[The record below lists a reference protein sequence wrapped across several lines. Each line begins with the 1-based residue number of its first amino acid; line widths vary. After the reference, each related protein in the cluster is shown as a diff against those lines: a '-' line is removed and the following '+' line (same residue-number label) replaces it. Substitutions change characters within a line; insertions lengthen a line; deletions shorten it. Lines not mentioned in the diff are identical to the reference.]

1 MSKSSAHVASIA
13 LTANSEPVAQHLW
26 QTRVRKFW
34 YNAKNNPLLYIGAF
48 IFISLIVMAVFAP
61 WLAPCDPAKMNFAHK
76 LQSPNALHWFG
87 TDNLGRDIFSQIL
100 YGARTSLSVGII
112 TVILALVIGLPIGLV
127 AGYVGGKVDGCLMR
141 ISDVFL
147 AFPPMLLPICMIAI
161 LGPGLLNVMFAIALS
176 WFPWYSRILRAAVIS
191 VRNEQYV
198 LSAQAAGVGH
208 LTIMFKHLLPNA
220 MTPLLIQVSMDF
232 GYVILWA
239 AALSFLGLG
248 AVPPTIE
255 WGLMIGNAQS
265 LFLEYWW
272 TAVFPGCAI
281 FVTVLAANLL
291 GDGLR
296 DALDPK
302 FKGRD

>member
-1 MSKSSAHVASIA
+1 MSKDATIAVDNKLRKSSQSSSNFRYR
-13 LTANSEPVAQHLW
+13 LK
-26 QTRVRKFW
+26 KFH
-34 YNAKNNPLLYIGAF
+34 YDFKANPLLYIGLA
-48 IFISLIVMAVFAP
+48 IFILLITAAVFAP
-61 WLAPCDPAKMNFAHK
+61 WIAPYDPLKMNFAHK
-76 LQSPNALHWFG
+76 LQSPNELHWFG
-87 TDNLGRDIFSQIL
+87 TDNLGRDIFSQVL
-100 YGARTSLSVGII
+100 YGARTSLTVGVI
-112 TVILALVIGLPIGLV
+112 TVLMALLIGLPIGLI
-127 AGYVGGKVDGCLMR
+127 AGYAGGRIDGVLMR
-141 ISDVFL
+141 VSDVFL

-161 LGPGLLNVMFAIALS
+161 LGPGLMNVMFAIALS

-198 LSAQAAGVGH
+198 LSAQAMGVSHG
-208 LTIMFKHLLPNA
+208 LIMFKHLLPNA

-248 AVPPTIE
+248 AVPPTLE

-281 FVTVLAANLL
+281 FLTVLAANLL

-302 FKGRD
+302 QKGRE